1 MDKILSIKLNEN
13 DISNNYLADYA
24 KNDGSDNFKKFIKN
38 IIDDEVIKGDELSSN
53 LFSLRDVD
61 FFISYSSKDQKIAKK
76 LARVLQK
83 EFAASVFLDCD
94 DWSYCRDIMREVD
107 NRYLD
112 KDKKYK
118 YDTLKL
124 VSEHFD
130 SMLSVALFQQ
140 ISKSNVLLLVNTNN
154 SIPFVEDT
162 VSKTLSPWIYEEI
175 VFAKTLIL
183 EKQKALKE
191 SIHFSDSMPF
201 KMSFTLPLD
210 GIKTMNANNLFK
222 IVSECKN
229 DRKKALNAFLNF

>member
-1 MDKILSIKLNEN
+1 
-13 DISNNYLADYA
+13 
-24 KNDGSDNFKKFIKN
+24 
-38 IIDDEVIKGDELSSN
+38 
-53 LFSLRDVD
+53 
-61 FFISYSSKDQKIAKK
+61 
-76 LARVLQK
+76 
-83 EFAASVFLDCD
+83 
-94 DWSYCRDIMREVD
+94 MREVD

-162 VSKTLSPWIYEEI
+162 VSKTLSPWVYEEI

-210 GIKTMNANNLFK
+210 GIKTMNASNLFK